1 MKRTADDAAE
11 QHFETVAA
19 AIDAALVPGERHTTW
34 FSSEETDFVRVNR
47 GRVRQPGHV
56 AQRYIEIRLIHGLR
70 HASMSLA
77 LTGDVNEDV
86 LVVSSAV
93 LRLRQ
98 ALPALADD
106 PHLLLPT
113 TVASTH
119 SVRGDALPATEAMLD
134 TLLDAAR
141 GHDLVGLIAN
151 GPVRRAFASSE
162 GQRNWHAVQSFNVQ
176 WSLYFHADK
185 AVKVSYSGLVY
196 DERDLRERMA
206 RAVDELALVG
216 IAPKSL
222 EPGRYRAYIAP
233 AAMEEITQLLAWGA
247 FSARAI
253 ETKNSALA
261 RMRSGGRLD
270 RRITISENFASGIA
284 PSFQAEGFA
293 RPANIPLVADGELVG
308 ALVSPRTA
316 REFQIETN
324 GANGAESPE
333 ALEMNGGELR
343 AAEALQALGTGLA
356 IGNLWYLNYSDRPAA
371 RMTGM
376 TRFATFWVEN
386 GAVVAPVN
394 ALRFDDSLYRM
405 LGTNLEALTVE
416 RELMLDASTYGSRS
430 LQSVTLPGVLVSEMN
445 FTL

>member
-86 LVVSSAV
+86 IVVSSAV

-119 SVRGDALPATEAMLD
+119 SVHGDALPATEAMLD

-206 RAVDELALVG
+206 RAVDELALVS

-233 AAMEEITQLLAWGA
+233 AAVEEITQLLAWGA

-316 REFQIETN
+316 REFQI
-324 GANGAESPE
+324 ANRKFQISIAP
-333 ALEMNGGELR
+333 
-343 AAEALQALGTGLA
+343 A
-356 IGNLWYLNYSDRPAA
+356 IL
-371 RMTGM
+371 
-376 TRFATFWVEN
+376 
-386 GAVVAPVN
+386 
-394 ALRFDDSLYRM
+394 
-405 LGTNLEALTVE
+405 
-416 RELMLDASTYGSRS
+416 
-430 LQSVTLPGVLVSEMN
+430 
-445 FTL
+445 